1 LYSFLWK
8 PLEKW
13 LKGVTTIYYA
23 PAGGLHKINFDAIAV
38 NKDEI
43 LGDRYRLVRLGSTRS
58 LLSRE
63 RNSTIMN
70 RSAYLFGDIQ
80 YSPDSSE
87 IVKSRKAETGR
98 TSEKSPDNPSG
109 TKEYTAEPWSE
120 LAGTGAEIAEIK
132 ATLSRN
138 NFITKEFTRKNAS
151 ESLFKSIGKTGE
163 SPSVIHLAT
172 HGFFYPRAHS
182 SGKKRYSEIQSG
194 NNPVIVK
201 NSDPMFRS
209 GLLLYGGNY
218 YWLNGEPY
226 NEEGEDGLLMA
237 FEISQMNLSRTELV
251 VLSAC
256 ETALGDIKGHE
267 GVFGLQRAFKVAGV
281 RYLIVSLWEVPDQ
294 STADFMNKF
303 YRNWIELKLSI
314 PDAFRKTQKQM
325 RATYRNPLDW
335 AGFILIE

>member
-1 LYSFLWK
+1 
-8 PLEKW
+8 
-13 LKGVTTIYYA
+13 
-23 PAGGLHKINFDAIAV
+23 
-38 NKDEI
+38 
-43 LGDRYRLVRLGSTRS
+43 
-58 LLSRE
+58 
-63 RNSTIMN
+63 
-70 RSAYLFGDIQ
+70 
-80 YSPDSSE
+80 
-87 IVKSRKAETGR
+87 
-98 TSEKSPDNPSG
+98 
-109 TKEYTAEPWSE
+109 
-120 LAGTGAEIAEIK
+120 
-132 ATLSRN
+132 
-138 NFITKEFTRKNAS
+138 
-151 ESLFKSIGKTGE
+151 
-163 SPSVIHLAT
+163 
-172 HGFFYPRAHS
+172 
-182 SGKKRYSEIQSG
+182 
-194 NNPVIVK
+194 
-201 NSDPMFRS
+201 MFRS